1 MEETRY
7 FLTVKWCNSGFRGP
21 FVSRQGA
28 GYSSEVPHTRDEM
41 DDILGPFSMILNP
54 KSEPFTEAEVSKF
67 TVFHPLAEYQQAFGI
82 AADPA
87 KLPAN
92 GVID

>member
-1 MEETRY
+1 MTETRY
-7 FLTVKWCNSGFRGP
+7 FLTVSWCNSGWRGP
-21 FVSRQGA
+21 FVNRQGT
-28 GYSSEVPHTRDEM
+28 GYSSEEPHTRDEM

-54 KSEPFTEAEVSKF
+54 KSEPFTEKDLERY
-67 TVFHPLAEYQQAFGI
+67 TIFHPLAEYQNAFGI
-82 AADPA
+82 AIIPE